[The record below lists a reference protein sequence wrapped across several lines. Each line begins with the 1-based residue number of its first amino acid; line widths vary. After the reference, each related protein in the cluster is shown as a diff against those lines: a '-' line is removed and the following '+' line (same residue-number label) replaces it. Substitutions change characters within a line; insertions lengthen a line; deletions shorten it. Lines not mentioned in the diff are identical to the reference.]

1 MADTFTS
8 NLVLTKPEVGASSD
22 TWGNKLNANSDSIA
36 GLFDAGPA
44 LKVSNG
50 GTGATTAENAR
61 TNLGLSSFATATAI
75 LETEITDGTLLA
87 RVGGNETVTGNWTF
101 SGGAT
106 FSGATSVPVAT
117 VTTHQASLSI
127 SEGQIPDGSLLAR
140 NAGNESVTGSWSF
153 STVPIKTGGGRFAH
167 FISSTNTG
175 GGIILSTSDPTGVP
189 AAGDIWMKHAS

>member
-1 MADTFTS
+1 MADTFTT

-50 GTGATTAENAR
+50 GTGATTAAQAR
-61 TNLGLSSFATATAI
+61 TNLGLTSFATATAI
-75 LETEITDGTLLA
+75 LETEITDGAVLPRLA
-87 RVGGNETVTGNWTF
+87 GTETITGNWTF
-101 SGGAT
+101 NGSAT
-106 FSGATSVPVAT
+106 FSGATSVPAAT
-117 VTTHQASLSI
+117 VTAHQASLSI
-127 SEGQIPDGSLLAR
+127 TEAQIPDGAVLAR
-140 NAGNESVTGSWSF
+140 VSGNEAVTGSWNF
-153 STVPIKTGGGRFAH
+153 TTVPIKTGGGKFVH

-175 GGIILSTSDPTGVP
+175 GGIILSTSDPSGTP